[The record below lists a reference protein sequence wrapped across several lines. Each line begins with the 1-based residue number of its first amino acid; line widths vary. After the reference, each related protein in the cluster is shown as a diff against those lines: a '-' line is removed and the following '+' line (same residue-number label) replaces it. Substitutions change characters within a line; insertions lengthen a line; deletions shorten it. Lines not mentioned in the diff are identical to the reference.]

1 MDKETIYE
9 GKLKVDRQLLKV
21 VIASRSDGAGN
32 IRFYA
37 FVDKG
42 DSLELMHNPD
52 THQWEELKGGE
63 TEIAKLCG
71 AIIEDYY
78 A

>member
-9 GKLKVDRQLLKV
+9 GKLKVDHQSHKV
-21 VIASRSDGAGN
+21 VIESRSDGAGN
-32 IRFYA
+32 VRFYA

-52 THQWEELKGGE
+52 THQWEEKDGE
-63 TEIAKLCG
+63 TELAKLCG